1 LTFRLKICR
10 QMARFEAKSIQ
21 STHPVFLMKL
31 LSSKAYLAPSSNML
45 WFGTERKCHGKF
57 QGFEWNYVCGWF
69 PRLCASTS
77 SACIMSWAH
86 LWIPR

>member
-45 WFGTERKCHGKF
+45 WLGAERKWHGKF
-57 QGFEWNYVCGWF
+57 QGLGWNYVCGWF
-69 PRLCASTS
+69 PGLCASTS

-86 LWIPR
+86 LWITR